1 MSESDSND
9 DIPSKEQ
16 IADAEDIVQSR
27 RLNSIFD
34 IRDELREHRK
44 VILME
49 RYDNK
54 GYSRFQALSGY
65 RTLANNYLMELQP
78 LLMKFE
84 SGEELFKEHDFGYA
98 TISPKYHIA
107 SKTGYGAGP
116 TVKIH
121 HTDGRET
128 TVEEKPKAQ
137 KVDLTGLESIWNV
150 ADPLQAKLTMKQFDS
165 QSHAITPEPVHI
177 KDQFSVDTTDKFVR
191 SMNMFLSEIG
201 FELEPQED
209 KPPHQI

>member
-9 DIPSKEQ
+9 EIPAKEQ

-27 RLNSIFD
+27 RLKSIFD

-44 VILME
+44 IILME

-54 GYSRFQALSGY
+54 GFTRFQALSGY

-84 SGEELFKEHDFGYA
+84 PGKELLTERDFGTANIVPNYRV
-98 TISPKYHIA
+98 TSSNTH
-107 SKTGYGAGP
+107 GVGQ
-116 TVKIH
+116 KIEIQ
-121 HTDGRET
+121 HTDGGT
-128 TVEEKPKAQ
+128 TEVREKPKPKQ
-137 KVDLTGLESIWNV
+137 VDLTGLESIWNV
-150 ADPLQAKLTMKQFDS
+150 PDPLQAKLTLNKFDS
-165 QSHAITPEPVHI
+165 QAQTVTPNPVFV